1 MEYFLFFLLLFE
13 ISKTAEVDNYN
24 MEIFDENNY
33 MKGQFAVNSKG
44 DVIIEYSD
52 NDLRLF
58 YGIKK
63 NGKGF
68 FNGEYIKKLQLN
80 NNVRYESE
88 NIFISLKNSDNDDIQ
103 YLLNFGANDTAVELF
118 NFEGN
123 IGQSE
128 NYIIKTPNEVLG
140 NSIFSYVNS
149 LLEFNNN
156 NNIKEYLLI
165 YIYEQNYILKK
176 LSFSGFNLNNIVINE
191 VQTSPSTSNV
201 NENRM
206 VNGIVFN
213 ENYILVLFISGD
225 KYFCNI
231 FDLKLILK
239 SNFALDII
247 EKFEDGF
254 GLFAKAINL
263 KEKYIAFF
271 YYIKEGKLKFQ
282 LGQIENL
289 DNIFNPSLNFNIT
302 QGIFLSDP
310 RLNEIIKLNSQRCA
324 FFAFKEKH
332 KLNNNDNFGEVSDS
346 LTILLF
352 DLYNDYQNLKIR
364 EYEIRLET
372 YKYHREISA
381 AIYNGFICFSSSVY
395 QSSHPNNIISIFMM
409 FGYFNQTNQENN
421 KTIDIYEYISNES
434 NNHKNIVDDILNNIE
449 IIIENNIFGYIFLKD
464 RIKLVSIPSEI
475 EFYNNEKILT
485 NDDILNRDYLLK
497 ENINIYIKTGNY
509 FFEYQII
516 VTEPEYEVF
525 DSYPINISNYP
536 SSDNELEQKSFFQPQ
551 KFYGK
556 ITCVNFMLYSK
567 VDLCSYEK
575 LLNSDCNIQKNNNS
589 EVYKKLTNNII
600 QSYPEKGE
608 SVTIETG
615 NNYVYQITTMDNEIS
630 SLNGTIDNPYNLSI
644 INLGDCEDL
653 LRGENNITDDQSLIF
668 LKYEK
673 LTEVV
678 SDKSIQYEVYH
689 PTTKQKL
696 NLSICESSTIS
707 IYIPINLP
715 EETKQIY
722 TELDRQGYD
731 LFNPN
736 DSFYNDLCTQF
747 KSKDGTDVPMN
758 DRRNDYY
765 LKYNNNTQ
773 CQANCQYDDYLSDL
787 GYLKCEC
794 GVSNEDI
801 ETEHFDKFKNKVIY
815 ESFYDILK
823 NSNYK
828 VVKCYNLIFNK
839 KIFLKNYGS
848 MLVLAYFAIFTSF
861 LIYYIIVGINP
872 LKINTMKTINENQIK
887 EKRKTVLL
895 ENVGIDIN
903 NNANKRQSK
912 FKYKRIKK
920 QSMNPPKKNSTKFI
934 NTKNEDKRNT
944 FSNNDIS
951 IKTNSNFI
959 RNKKIN
965 NHQKAKYKSI
975 ILFNKELNIINNN
988 NNNNFPNNKK
998 KKNINETVNSP
1009 SIQSLKSPMIN
1020 QKKMKFSLSQ
1030 KNIINDIK
1038 ELNEIKEENKKLDD
1052 YELNNLEYLEAIELD
1067 KRNILDVYWSTLKRE
1082 HIILFTFFIRNDYNL
1097 VSIKFSRFIFLVCT
1111 DMAMNVFFFTDDSMH
1126 KVYKNYGKYDF
1137 VQQIPQIIYTTIVS
1151 QVLEVFLCFL
1161 SLTDKHFYQMK
1172 EIKNVQNN
1180 MNLIFRILRC
1190 VKIKLIGFYAFTLI
1204 LFAFY
1209 WYLVSSFCAVYQNT
1223 QIIFIKDSISSFLL
1237 GLLYPFVL
1245 YIFPAILR
1253 VLSLKDREKKRFKVI
1268 FIISDIIPIF

>member
-1 MEYFLFFLLLFE
+1 
-13 ISKTAEVDNYN
+13 
-24 MEIFDENNY
+24 MEIFDEKNY

-44 DVIIEYSD
+44 DIIIEYSIEGS
-52 NDLRLF
+52 RLF

-68 FNGEYIKKLQLN
+68 FNEEYIKKLQLN
-80 NNVRYESE
+80 NKVRYESE
-88 NIFISLKNSDNDDIQ
+88 NIFISLNNNNDNNIE

-118 NFEGN
+118 NFEEN
-123 IGQSE
+123 IDQ

-149 LLEFNNN
+149 LIELNN

-165 YIYEQNYILKK
+165 YIYDQNYFLKK
-176 LSFSGFNLNNIVINE
+176 LSFSSFNLDNIVINE
-191 VQTSPSTSNV
+191 VQTSPSTTNV

-231 FDLKLILK
+231 FDFELNLK
-239 SNFALDII
+239 SDFALDII

-263 KEKYIAFF
+263 QENYIAFF

-282 LGQIENL
+282 LGQIENVNNML
-289 DNIFNPSLNFNIT
+289 NPSLNFNIS
-302 QGIFLSDP
+302 QGNFLSDP
-310 RLNEIIKLNSQRCA
+310 RLNEVIKLNSKRCA
-324 FFAFKEKH
+324 FFAFREKH
-332 KLNNNDNFGEVSDS
+332 NLNNDNNFGEVSDS

-364 EYEIRLET
+364 EYKIKLER

-381 AIYNGFICFSSSVY
+381 VIYNGFICFSSSVY
-395 QSSHPNNIISIFMM
+395 QSSPPNNIISILMM
-409 FGYFNQTNQENN
+409 FGYFNQSKQENN
-421 KTIDIYEYISNES
+421 KTINIYEYFSNES
-434 NNHKNIVDDILNNIE
+434 NDKNIVDDILNNIE

-464 RIKLVSIPSEI
+464 SIRLVSIPSEI
-475 EFYNNEKILT
+475 EFYNNEKKLK
-485 NDDILNRDYLLK
+485 NEDVLYRDYLLK
-497 ENINIYIKTGNY
+497 ENINVYFKTGNY
-509 FFEYQII
+509 SFEYQII
-516 VTEPEYEVF
+516 VTEPEYEIF
-525 DSYPINISNYP
+525 DSYPINISHY
-536 SSDNELEQKSFFQPQ
+536 SSSYNEPDQKEFFEPQ

-556 ITCVNFMLYSK
+556 ITSVNFILYSK

-600 QSYPEKGE
+600 QSYPENGE

-615 NNYVYQITTMDNEIS
+615 NDYIYQITTMDNEIS

-644 INLGDCEDL
+644 IDLGDCEEL
-653 LRGENNITDDQSLIF
+653 LRGENNITDNQSLIF

-678 SDKSIQYEVYH
+678 SEKSVQYEVYH

-696 NLSICESSTIS
+696 DLSICDTSTIS

-715 EETKQIY
+715 DETKQKYI
-722 TELDRQGYD
+722 ELDKQGYD

-736 DSFYNDLCTQF
+736 DSFYNDLCTPF
-747 KSKDGTDVPMN
+747 KSEDGTDVPMN
-758 DRRNDYY
+758 DRKNDYFQ
-765 LKYNNNTQ
+765 KYNNNTQ
-773 CQANCQYDDYLSDL
+773 CQANCQYDDYLSDS

-951 IKTNSNFI
+951 IKTNSNLI

-988 NNNNFPNNKK
+988 NNNNFTNNKN

-1137 VQQIPQIIYTTIVS
+1137 VQQIPQIIYSIIVS

-1209 WYLVSSFCAVYQNT
+1209 WYIVSSFCAVYQNT

>member
-13 ISKTAEVDNYN
+13 IAKTDKVDNYN

-88 NIFISLKNSDNDDIQ
+88 NIFISLKNSNNDDIQ

-156 NNIKEYLLI
+156 NTKEYLLI

-231 FDLKLILK
+231 FDFELILK

-475 EFYNNEKILT
+475 EFYNNEKILK

-556 ITCVNFMLYSK
+556 ITSVNFMLYSK

-736 DSFYNDLCTQF
+736 DSFYNDLCTPF

-848 MLVLAYFAIFTSF
+848 MLVLAYFAIFTAF

-903 NNANKRQSK
+903 NKANKRQSK

-920 QSMNPPKKNSTKFI
+920 QSLNPPKKNSTKFI
-934 NTKNEDKRNT
+934 NTKNEEKRNT

-988 NNNNFPNNKK
+988 NNNNYPNNKN

-1020 QKKMKFSLSQ
+1020 PKKMKFSLSQ
-1030 KNIINDIK
+1030 KNILNDIK

-1052 YELNNLEYLEAIELD
+1052 YELNNLKYLEAIELD

-1137 VQQIPQIIYTTIVS
+1137 VQQIPQIIYSTIVS

-1190 VKIKLIGFYAFTLI
+1190 VKLKLIGFYAFTLI

>member
-1 MEYFLFFLLLFE
+1 
-13 ISKTAEVDNYN
+13 
-24 MEIFDENNY
+24 MEIFNEKNY

-44 DVIIEYSD
+44 DIIIEYSIEGS
-52 NDLRLF
+52 RLF

-80 NNVRYESE
+80 NKVRYESE
-88 NIFISLKNSDNDDIQ
+88 NIFISLNNNNDNNIE

-118 NFEGN
+118 NFEEN
-123 IGQSE
+123 IDQ

-149 LLEFNNN
+149 LIELNN

-165 YIYEQNYILKK
+165 YIYDQNYFLKK
-176 LSFSGFNLNNIVINE
+176 LSFSSFNLDNIVIKE
-191 VQTSPSTSNV
+191 VQTSSSTTNV

-231 FDLKLILK
+231 FDFELNLK
-239 SNFALDII
+239 SDFALDII

-263 KEKYIAFF
+263 QENYIAFF

-282 LGQIENL
+282 LGQIENVNNML
-289 DNIFNPSLNFNIT
+289 NPSLNFNIS
-302 QGIFLSDP
+302 QGNFLSDP
-310 RLNEIIKLNSQRCA
+310 RLNEVIKLNSQRCA
-324 FFAFKEKH
+324 FFAFREKH
-332 KLNNNDNFGEVSDS
+332 NLNNDNNFGEVSDS

-364 EYEIRLET
+364 EYKIELEK

-381 AIYNGFICFSSSVY
+381 TIYNGFICFSSSVY
-395 QSSHPNNIISIFMM
+395 QSSPLNNIISIFMM

-421 KTIDIYEYISNES
+421 KTIDIYGYFSNES
-434 NNHKNIVDDILNNIE
+434 NDKNIVDDILNNIE

-464 RIKLVSIPSEI
+464 CIRLVSIPSEI
-475 EFYNNEKILT
+475 EFYNNEEKLK
-485 NDDILNRDYLLK
+485 NEDVLYRDYILK
-497 ENINIYIKTGNY
+497 ENNNVYFKTGNY
-509 FFEYQII
+509 SFEYQII

-525 DSYPINISNYP
+525 DSYPINISHYS
-536 SSDNELEQKSFFQPQ
+536 SSDNEPAQREFFEPQ

-556 ITCVNFMLYSK
+556 ITSINFMLYSR

-600 QSYPEKGE
+600 QSYPEKGD

-615 NNYVYQITTMDNEIS
+615 NNYIYQITTMDNEIS
-630 SLNGTIDNPYNLSI
+630 SLNGTIDNPKNLSI
-644 INLGDCEDL
+644 IDLGDCEEL
-653 LRGENNITDDQSLIF
+653 LRGENNITDNQNLIF

-696 NLSICESSTIS
+696 DLSICDTSTIS

-715 EETKQIY
+715 DETKQKYIQ
-722 TELDRQGYD
+722 LDKQGYD

-736 DSFYNDLCTQF
+736 DSFYNDLCTPF
-747 KSKDGTDVPMN
+747 KSEDGTDVPMN
-758 DRRNDYY
+758 DRRNDYFQ
-765 LKYNNNTQ
+765 KYNNNTQ

-848 MLVLAYFAIFTSF
+848 MLVLAYFAIFAVF

-872 LKINTMKTINENQIK
+872 LKINTMKTINENQLK

-920 QSMNPPKKNSTKFI
+920 QSLNPPKKNSTKFI
-934 NTKNEDKRNT
+934 NTKNEEKRDT

-951 IKTNSNFI
+951 IKIKTNSNFI

-988 NNNNFPNNKK
+988 NNNYPNNKN

-1020 QKKMKFSLSQ
+1020 PKKMKFSLSQ

-1137 VQQIPQIIYTTIVS
+1137 VQQIPQIIYSTIVS

-1161 SLTDKHFYQMK
+1161 SLTDKHVYQMK

>member
-13 ISKTAEVDNYN
+13 IAKTAEVDNYN

-88 NIFISLKNSDNDDIQ
+88 NIFISLKNSNNDDIQ

-149 LLEFNNN
+149 LLEFNN

-231 FDLKLILK
+231 FDFELILK

-421 KTIDIYEYISNES
+421 KTIDIYEYFLNES

-475 EFYNNEKILT
+475 EFYNNEKILK

-509 FFEYQII
+509 SFEYQII

-556 ITCVNFMLYSK
+556 ITSVNFMLYSK

-736 DSFYNDLCTQF
+736 DSFYNDLCTPF

-794 GVSNEDI
+794 GVGNEDI

-848 MLVLAYFAIFTSF
+848 MLVLAYFAIFTAF

-920 QSMNPPKKNSTKFI
+920 QSLNPPKKNSTKFI

-988 NNNNFPNNKK
+988 NNFPNNKN
-998 KKNINETVNSP
+998 KKNINKTVNSP

-1020 QKKMKFSLSQ
+1020 PKKMKFSLSQ

>member
-13 ISKTAEVDNYN
+13 IAKTAEVDNYN

-88 NIFISLKNSDNDDIQ
+88 NIFISLKNSNNDDIQ

-156 NNIKEYLLI
+156 NTKEYLLI

-231 FDLKLILK
+231 FDFELILK

-475 EFYNNEKILT
+475 EFYNNEKILK

-556 ITCVNFMLYSK
+556 ITSVNFMLYSK

-736 DSFYNDLCTQF
+736 DSFYNDLCTPF

-988 NNNNFPNNKK
+988 NNNNYPNNKN

-1020 QKKMKFSLSQ
+1020 PKKMKFSLSQ

-1137 VQQIPQIIYTTIVS
+1137 VQQIPQIIYSTIVS

>member
-13 ISKTAEVDNYN
+13 IAKTAEVVNYN

-88 NIFISLKNSDNDDIQ
+88 NIFISLKNSNNDDIQ

-149 LLEFNNN
+149 LLEFNN

-231 FDLKLILK
+231 FDFELILK

-421 KTIDIYEYISNES
+421 KTIDIYEYFLNES

-475 EFYNNEKILT
+475 EFYNNEKILK

-509 FFEYQII
+509 SFEYQII

-556 ITCVNFMLYSK
+556 ITSVNFMLYSK

-731 LFNPN
+731 LLNPN
-736 DSFYNDLCTQF
+736 DSFYNDLCTPF

-794 GVSNEDI
+794 GVGNEDI

-848 MLVLAYFAIFTSF
+848 MLVLAYFAIFTAF

-920 QSMNPPKKNSTKFI
+920 QSLNPPKKNSTKFI

-988 NNNNFPNNKK
+988 NNFPNNKN
-998 KKNINETVNSP
+998 KKNINKTVNSP

-1020 QKKMKFSLSQ
+1020 PKKMKFSLSQ